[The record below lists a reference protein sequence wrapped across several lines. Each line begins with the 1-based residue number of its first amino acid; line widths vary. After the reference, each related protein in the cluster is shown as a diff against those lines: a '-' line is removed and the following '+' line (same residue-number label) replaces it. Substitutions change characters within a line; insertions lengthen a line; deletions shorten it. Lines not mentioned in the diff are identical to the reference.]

1 MKKLTLVAIALLASV
16 VSFALNPF
24 AYGLS
29 SSLSDDGIN
38 LTVNYSLNA
47 NATSVNVVILNGEDV
62 VATLP
67 SDGTTK
73 GDHSMRVSAID
84 LPKNVSLTWKVEV
97 NGNSVD
103 KPTQEPTA
111 YNLYCPHG
119 LAIDKDPESEYFGR
133 ILVADAMQIVK
144 DKTGYLGS
152 GKGAGLYVFAPDFTN
167 DGKVYNGGL
176 DFTRKLASNGYQPYR
191 VKISEDG
198 RIFVSSL
205 DLNGVVVWE
214 VSKDL
219 QTWTPVIAGTNNATD
234 YNIYDAE
241 SNFVAGLNCSMD
253 VIGSGENLK
262 LLLYSTNNK
271 GIAYNQSGYRLDE
284 YALGTAT
291 TWTGTPKN
299 ILTGGKY
306 ALVHTNAEFIYDGEG
321 GYWFGASRGGNAGQP
336 NLAHINAEG
345 VEDYRDETN
354 TYYGGDG
361 VLLHKGMLIKGRQTT
376 VDFITLGKDAEGKPT
391 LTSKWNITADKIGRN
406 KNEFAVDYADNL
418 YVVGNSG
425 EKIIAY
431 ALPYSGKVSTP
442 AAAKYAFE
450 LQEVQ
455 ATVYTIIATP
465 NNDAMGTVSGA
476 GTYVE
481 GDEVTLTATPKT
493 GHIFVDWSNGETTN
507 PLVFNA
513 TEDVELTAN
522 FKALQYT
529 VTVGVN
535 DEAKG
540 SVTHAGANTLDY
552 GTKLVLEATP
562 AEGNRFVQWSTGATD
577 NPLTITVTKDLEIA
591 ALFENTNITARA
603 WAYDLSLTTEGDNYT
618 FTFKATTP
626 ATATLI
632 FTNAD
637 GEETGL
643 VELGTIAAG
652 VNTKTLTAAE
662 IPGEGK
668 LNWAVKMAYDEVVE
682 LREVTD
688 QSRGIYNFYSMMD
701 VLVDNNPESE
711 YFGKIYIQQSMD
723 GVSDGATTRSQTQ
736 KSGIFIY
743 DQELNELNPTS
754 NVGIQPTLPA
764 GYSIGTGRNTFHRL
778 DIDPKTGNLT
788 YCYNIAGQPAVF
800 AMDRANLTGEITNL
814 VADIDG
820 ISRTSAHCFDAEGA
834 LYVYDLPAAAT
845 IYKIVDGVAT
855 VFAASDAKWVQASA
869 TMAVDGRGGLWVA
882 QNRGQMDSY
891 YQLAHYTKDGVLD
904 YAVYEGNTN
913 GFTGGSVR
921 GALAYDAERHI
932 LAQGRN
938 GAVEL
943 FNVAYDAETGV
954 PTLTKFATTPAIATN
969 IDGLHFDY
977 AGDLYVV
984 NSSTEKFQK
993 FVIPTDNNTCT
1004 TPAASKYAFEIA
1016 TVVEPVEM
1024 VGVVKRALQ
1033 NGEGV
1038 VVLTHEADG
1047 TPHIYN
1053 MVGETITEVSQEGV
1067 VPVNPA
1073 NEYDY
1078 LSISDIALTDDGKL
1092 VACNYIRCAAADPS
1106 VGTTRY
1112 YIWNDLAEAP
1122 ALWFTSYKTGNS
1134 TLGDVGYTFA
1144 VKGVSTNA
1152 QVMTTAVHNKNRAA
1166 RINLHTI
1173 VNGVE
1178 ETSKYHRF
1186 GLHTTDSYFTE
1197 AKRGVQFQL
1206 STTPLDGTWAMDGD
1220 LANPAG
1226 FTVPSDVNA
1235 GYVGTELPAEVVLGK
1250 KYNGASYVTC
1260 LLKELMVAPYAD
1272 AEEKLAGVKVI
1283 DITAGFA
1290 TAKVIKEANLDAP
1303 VAATAAATA
1312 VAVAEN
1318 VLTVTLVADAE
1329 VHTLTIE
1336 LDTKPDTHTITATAN
1351 IEERGYIEGLENE
1364 GVYEAGDEVTLR
1376 AVANDGYEF
1385 VDWSNGSTD
1394 NPLTF
1399 VVKKDE
1405 NLVANFR
1412 PVLASSI
1419 TLNALPV
1426 HDYSTSIV
1434 GTIKRAIQNGE
1445 NTIVLTHEADGTPHI
1460 YNVAHATKTVTEIS
1474 QEGVVARDPDNV
1486 GDYLSISDIALTD
1499 DGKLVACNYIR
1510 CQNTDAQVDAG
1521 YKRGTNR
1528 FYIWDELTGAAKEW
1542 FTEQFAGNSYR
1553 ADAGYTMALKGSSTD
1568 CNVLVTVRHYNAAGA
1583 GGSDG
1588 SVRMHYFTIAGGAK
1602 TSRIYLGW
1610 TIEPTAPYY
1619 THTIGEN
1626 MLLSSSPIA
1635 TMNFIMDANLTV
1647 PSEFQVI
1654 GDAKDVTILGRMAA
1668 DSVSAKYN
1676 GASCLPNYN
1685 EHHLLLTPYANEE
1698 GNLAGVKV
1706 LDIADGLTGAT
1717 ELITNT
1723 DLATAENSTA
1733 AAATAVVDAEGKLT
1747 IHLFADAKVYTFT
1760 QKEQGPATAIDNNTA
1775 VAPQVDKILR
1785 NGLVLIIRDGKTY
1798 NMVGQEVK

>member
-29 SSLSDDGIN
+29 SSLSDDGVT

-47 NATSVNVVILNGEDV
+47 NAKAVNVVVLNGEEV
-62 VATLP
+62 VATIP
-67 SDGTTK
+67 CDGIAK
-73 GDHSMRVSAID
+73 GDHSVQVSTVE
-84 LPKNVSLTWKVEV
+84 LPKSVALTWKVEV

-103 KPTQEPTA
+103 KPTQEATA
-111 YNLYCPHG
+111 YSLYCPHG
-119 LAIDKDPESEYFGR
+119 LAIDKDPESDYFGR

-144 DKTGYLGS
+144 DKAGYLGS

-234 YNIYDAE
+234 HNIYDAGG
-241 SNFVAGLNCSMD
+241 NFVAGLNCSMD
-253 VIGSGENLK
+253 VTGKGEDLK

-271 GIAYNQSGYRLDE
+271 GIAFNQSGYRLDE

-299 ILTGGKY
+299 IINGGKY
-306 ALVHTNAEFIYDGEG
+306 GVVHTNVEWIYDGEG
-321 GYWFGASRGGNAGQP
+321 GYWFGASRDGNDGQP
-336 NLAHINAEG
+336 NLVHINAEG
-345 VEDYRDETN
+345 VEDYRNESN
-354 TYYGGDG
+354 TLYGGDG
-361 VLLHKGMLIKGRQTT
+361 VLVHNGMLFKGKARTSGT
-376 VDFITLGKDAEGKPT
+376 VGNFGVWTIGKDADGKVT
-391 LTSKWNITADKIGRN
+391 LTEKWSVVANGIGRN
-406 KNEFAVDYADNL
+406 LNEFAVDYAENL
-418 YVVGNSG
+418 YVVGNSN

-431 ALPYSGKVSTP
+431 ALPYSG
-442 AAAKYAFE
+442 
-450 LQEVQ
+450 
-455 ATVYTIIATP
+455 TV
-465 NNDAMGTVSGA
+465 
-476 GTYVE
+476 E
-481 GDEVTLTATPKT
+481 
-493 GHIFVDWSNGETTN
+493 
-507 PLVFNA
+507 
-513 TEDVELTAN
+513 
-522 FKALQYT
+522 
-529 VTVGVN
+529 
-535 DEAKG
+535 
-540 SVTHAGANTLDY
+540 
-552 GTKLVLEATP
+552 
-562 AEGNRFVQWSTGATD
+562 
-577 NPLTITVTKDLEIA
+577 
-591 ALFENTNITARA
+591 
-603 WAYDLSLTTEGDNYT
+603 
-618 FTFKATTP
+618 
-626 ATATLI
+626 
-632 FTNAD
+632 
-637 GEETGL
+637 
-643 VELGTIAAG
+643 
-652 VNTKTLTAAE
+652 
-662 IPGEGK
+662 
-668 LNWAVKMAYDEVVE
+668 
-682 LREVTD
+682 
-688 QSRGIYNFYSMMD
+688 
-701 VLVDNNPESE
+701 
-711 YFGKIYIQQSMD
+711 
-723 GVSDGATTRSQTQ
+723 
-736 KSGIFIY
+736 
-743 DQELNELNPTS
+743 
-754 NVGIQPTLPA
+754 
-764 GYSIGTGRNTFHRL
+764 
-778 DIDPKTGNLT
+778 
-788 YCYNIAGQPAVF
+788 
-800 AMDRANLTGEITNL
+800 
-814 VADIDG
+814 
-820 ISRTSAHCFDAEGA
+820 
-834 LYVYDLPAAAT
+834 
-845 IYKIVDGVAT
+845 
-855 VFAASDAKWVQASA
+855 
-869 TMAVDGRGGLWVA
+869 
-882 QNRGQMDSY
+882 
-891 YQLAHYTKDGVLD
+891 
-904 YAVYEGNTN
+904 
-913 GFTGGSVR
+913 
-921 GALAYDAERHI
+921 
-932 LAQGRN
+932 
-938 GAVEL
+938 
-943 FNVAYDAETGV
+943 
-954 PTLTKFATTPAIATN
+954 
-969 IDGLHFDY
+969 
-977 AGDLYVV
+977 
-984 NSSTEKFQK
+984 
-993 FVIPTDNNTCT
+993 
-1004 TPAASKYAFEIA
+1004 TPAASKYAFQLEAPA
-1016 TVVEPVEM
+1016 TPEPVEM

-1033 NGEGV
+1033 VGESV

-1272 AEEKLAGVKVI
+1272 AEGKLTGVKVI

-1336 LDTKPDTHTITATAN
+1336 LDTKAETHTITATAN

-1364 GVYEAGDEVTLR
+1364 GVYEAGDEVILR

-1419 TLNALPV
+1419 TLNALPLQ
-1426 HDYSTSIV
+1426 DYSTSIV

-1760 QKEQGPATAIDNNTA
+1760 QKEQGPATAIDNNTV

-1785 NGLVLIIRDGKTY
+1785 NGQVLIIRDGKTY